1 MNPAAV
7 ISERKLGSC
16 HHRLEKLG
24 VSIVAPEVFLV
35 LYPPTAA
42 AVVVG
47 RRHRRV
53 LLTAAAA
60 AVVDPRVAQSTDP
73 TRSSTVFL
81 SVQKTWFLSVHK
93 LYFSHVLHFVHMAK
107 MSTWHLTAQNLG
119 PRCLSLLRDEN
130 ETANVFRSKNIKCE
144 KYVSDIG
151 HCLGHPLFPSEQQ
164 MWVAWNTLNPLL
176 TRIPLHIHYIHSLHF
191 AQEGICVF
199 NQTEL
204 NLDTT

>member
-35 LYPPTAA
+35 LYPAA

-60 AVVDPRVAQSTDP
+60 AVVDPRVAQPTDP

-81 SVQKTWFLSVHK
+81 SVQKTRFLSVYK

-107 MSTWHLTAQNLG
+107 MST
-119 PRCLSLLRDEN
+119 
-130 ETANVFRSKNIKCE
+130 
-144 KYVSDIG
+144 
-151 HCLGHPLFPSEQQ
+151 
-164 MWVAWNTLNPLL
+164 
-176 TRIPLHIHYIHSLHF
+176 
-191 AQEGICVF
+191 
-199 NQTEL
+199 
-204 NLDTT
+204 

>member
-81 SVQKTWFLSVHK
+81 SVQKTRFLSVYK

-107 MSTWHLTAQNLG
+107 MST
-119 PRCLSLLRDEN
+119 
-130 ETANVFRSKNIKCE
+130 
-144 KYVSDIG
+144 
-151 HCLGHPLFPSEQQ
+151 
-164 MWVAWNTLNPLL
+164 
-176 TRIPLHIHYIHSLHF
+176 
-191 AQEGICVF
+191 
-199 NQTEL
+199 
-204 NLDTT
+204 

>member
-7 ISERKLGSC
+7 IFGRKLGSC

-35 LYPPTAA
+35 LYPAAA

-81 SVQKTWFLSVHK
+81 SVQKTRFLSVYK

-107 MSTWHLTAQNLG
+107 MST
-119 PRCLSLLRDEN
+119 
-130 ETANVFRSKNIKCE
+130 
-144 KYVSDIG
+144 
-151 HCLGHPLFPSEQQ
+151 
-164 MWVAWNTLNPLL
+164 
-176 TRIPLHIHYIHSLHF
+176 
-191 AQEGICVF
+191 
-199 NQTEL
+199 
-204 NLDTT
+204 